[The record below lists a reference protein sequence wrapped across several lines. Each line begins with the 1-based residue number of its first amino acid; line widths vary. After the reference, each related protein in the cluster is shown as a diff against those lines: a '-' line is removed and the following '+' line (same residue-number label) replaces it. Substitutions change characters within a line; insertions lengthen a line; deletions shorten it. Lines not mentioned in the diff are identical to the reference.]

1 MIRLNLDARGEGE
14 NSIQNMVKRITRE
27 TADLR
32 AEFDDTGAK
41 YDGLL
46 SENQTLIQ
54 KLKEREKMVKFL
66 ETEMRRRSDEFQA
79 MVNTFWIKTK
89 TKTFEDF
96 LEGRA
101 RQARKEQVRRL
112 AKLGRPLFQLIL

>member
-1 MIRLNLDARGEGE
+1 MNLDARGEGE
-14 NSIQNMVKRITRE
+14 NSIQNMIKRITRE

-32 AEFDDTGAK
+32 AEFDNTGAK

-66 ETEMRRRSDEFQA
+66 ETEMRRRSDEFQS
-79 MVNTFWIKTK
+79 MVNAILITTK

-101 RQARKEQVRRL
+101 RQSRKDQVRRL
-112 AKLGRPLFQLIL
+112 AKIGMP